1 MQAHNYQPFLVL
13 APSGPAEGS
22 HELQPEQQGEAH
34 DVREDYQMD
43 LRPKKLTQNVIREL
57 MFLYDPL

>member
-1 MQAHNYQPFLVL
+1 MQAHNYQPFLEL

-22 HELQPEQQGEAH
+22 PEPEQQGEAH